1 MIVGV
6 ALGVGVASIGGPSAT
21 GGLST
26 IKTCVGVAVGAGRG
40 VEVGATVGVRV
51 GVGAGGRVAVGVAV
65 GAVVGVGV

>member
-1 MIVGV
+1 MMVGV

-21 GGLST
+21 GGFST

-40 VEVGATVGVRV
+40 VDVGAIVGVA
-51 GVGAGGRVAVGVAV
+51 VGAGGRVAVGVAV